1 MKYKERARIKSRMV
15 LGILQNSEILCLLRR
30 GIYNNLF
37 FYIIICNNLL
47 VCIYVPQK
55 KKKKKKKKKFAY
67 MIMIE
72 IFECSKAQN
81 YNNP

>member
-37 FYIIICNNLL
+37 FLYNHLQQPISLHICSS
-47 VCIYVPQK
+47 K
-55 KKKKKKKKKFAY
+55 KKKKKKKVCIY
-67 MIMIE
+67 DDDR
-72 IFECSKAQN
+72 N
-81 YNNP
+81 L